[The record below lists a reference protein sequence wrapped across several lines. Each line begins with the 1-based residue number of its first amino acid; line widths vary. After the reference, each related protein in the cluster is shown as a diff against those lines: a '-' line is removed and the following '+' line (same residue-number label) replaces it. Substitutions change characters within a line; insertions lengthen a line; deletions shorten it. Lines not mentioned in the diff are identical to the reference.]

1 MRHRRNDRT
10 YILAFQSRPPF
21 DDQGRTQSAEAPENL
36 HARTARSVGLLALII
51 SAGFF
56 IILPFS
62 ATVSAAEGGQLAA
75 NGNSNGAPACSACH
89 GDQGEGRPDA
99 AYPRLAG
106 LNSGYLLR
114 QPNDF
119 ADKKRES
126 ETMQPIAKGLGMDE
140 RTAVSSFYGGLSAPK
155 VQEPKKPD
163 DKTLA
168 IGAALALRGDWSKG
182 LPGCGQC
189 HGPGGQGVG
198 DSFPKLAAQSAE
210 YIVKELKAW
219 REGKRGNDPLNL
231 MTGIASKLDEAQ
243 MAAVAAYYASLP
255 VVTSASAGQK
265 GTKP

>member
-1 MRHRRNDRT
+1 M
-10 YILAFQSRPPF
+10 I
-21 DDQGRTQSAEAPENL
+21 
-36 HARTARSVGLLALII
+36 LLARL
-51 SAGFF
+51 F
-56 IILPFS
+56 I
-62 ATVSAAEGGQLAA
+62 ATAIAADGSGIAA
-75 NGNSNGAPACSACH
+75 NGNDKGAPACSACH
-89 GDQGEGRPDA
+89 GNQGEGRLDA

-106 LNSGYLLR
+106 LDSGYLLR
-114 QPNDF
+114 QLNDF
-119 ADKKRES
+119 ADRKRES
-126 ETMQPIAKGLGMDE
+126 ETMHPIAKALGADE
-140 RTAVSSFYGGLSAPK
+140 RGAVASFYGALSAPK

-189 HGPGGQGVG
+189 HGRAGQGVG

-219 REGKRGNDPLNL
+219 KEGKRGNDPLNL

-243 MAAVAAYYASLP
+243 MAAVGAYYPSLP
-255 VVTSASAGQK
+255 VVASASAGQK

>member
-1 MRHRRNDRT
+1 M
-10 YILAFQSRPPF
+10 AFQSLPPF
-21 DDQGRTQSAEAPENL
+21 DDQGRAQSAEAPENL
-36 HARTARSVGLLALII
+36 HARTTRFAGLFALII

-56 IILPFS
+56 VVLLVPPVS
-62 ATVSAAEGGQLAA
+62 ATSITAEGGALAA
-75 NGNSNGAPACSACH
+75 NGNTNGAPACSACH

-106 LNSGYLLR
+106 LDSGYLLR
-114 QPNDF
+114 QLNDF

-126 ETMQPIAKGLGMDE
+126 ETMHPIAKALGLDE
-140 RTAVSSFYGGLSAPK
+140 RRAVSWFYGKLTTPK
-155 VQEPKKPD
+155 MQEPKKPA
-163 DKTLA
+163 DKTVA
-168 IGAALALRGDWSKG
+168 IGAALALRGDWSKN

-198 DSFPKLAAQSAE
+198 DSFPRLAAQSAE
-210 YIVKELKAW
+210 YIVRELKAW

-255 VVTSASAGQK
+255 VITSTSAEQK
-265 GTKP
+265 GAKP

>member
-1 MRHRRNDRT
+1 M
-10 YILAFQSRPPF
+10 AFQSRPPF
-21 DDQGRTQSAEAPENL
+21 DGQGRTQSAEAPENL

-114 QPNDF
+114 QLNDF

-126 ETMQPIAKGLGMDE
+126 ETMQPIAKALGMDE

-219 REGKRGNDPLNL
+219 REGKRSNDPLNL

>member
-10 YILAFQSRPPF
+10 YILAFQSRSPF
-21 DDQGRTQSAEAPENL
+21 DDQGRAQSAEAPENL

-56 IILPFS
+56 IIPPFS
-62 ATVSAAEGGQLAA
+62 ATVSAAEGGHLAA
-75 NGNSNGAPACSACH
+75 NGNGAPACSACH

-114 QPNDF
+114 QLNDF

-126 ETMQPIAKGLGMDE
+126 ETMQPIAKALGMDE

-163 DKTLA
+163 DKTLV

-255 VVTSASAGQK
+255 VISSASAGPK
-265 GTKP
+265 GTTP

>member
-1 MRHRRNDRT
+1 M
-10 YILAFQSRPPF
+10 AFQSRPPF

-56 IILPFS
+56 IIPPFS
-62 ATVSAAEGGQLAA
+62 ATVSAAEGGHLAA

-106 LNSGYLLR
+106 LDSGYLLR
-114 QPNDF
+114 QLNDF
-119 ADKKRES
+119 AEKKRES
-126 ETMQPIAKGLGMDE
+126 ETMQPIAKALGVDE
-140 RTAVSSFYGGLSAPK
+140 RKAVSSFYGGLSAPK